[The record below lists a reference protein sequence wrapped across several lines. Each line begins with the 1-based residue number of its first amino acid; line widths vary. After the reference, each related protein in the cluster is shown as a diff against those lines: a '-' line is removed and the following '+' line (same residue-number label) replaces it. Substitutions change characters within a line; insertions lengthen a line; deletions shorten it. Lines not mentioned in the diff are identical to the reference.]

1 MLTLCRLL
9 IGVGRS
15 IVPLSFRD
23 DWTRE
28 WQAELYYRTH
38 PPEGEPLSGRARR
51 ALVFR
56 CAGALIHAAWLR
68 KDEWSFSV
76 LMQDV
81 RYAIRGLRARAG
93 FSAVC
98 IAVLALGIG
107 ANAAVFSVL
116 NGVLLKP
123 LPYREPDRLVQ
134 IWETNPLMNW
144 TNATVAPANLLDWRE
159 RNQSFTDIAFYLG
172 RDGKGAHIS
181 DATLTGAAEPERVR
195 AMDVSGNFFEVL
207 GVEPA
212 LGRVL
217 RQSDTLEG
225 ELRAIVLSDAF
236 WRRRFGGDPS
246 VVGTRVEIDGISTEI
261 AGVMRRG
268 FHIPGVDADFWAP
281 NRLSIERQRAM
292 RRPHWLRT
300 VGRLKPGVTLD
311 AARADMTRIAAD
323 LERQYPNTNTKMGVG
338 LGPFHEWF
346 VGDVRQG
353 MTLLMGAVVLVLLIT
368 CTNVSSLLLARA
380 TSRRREI
387 AIRVAL
393 GAGRIRLIR
402 QLLTESLVLAGAAG
416 ALGLGIAYGALAM
429 LRRVGPAGIP
439 RLEQVTIDGWVL
451 AFIAATVC
459 ATAIVFG
466 LAPAWQSA
474 RRSSA
479 DALKSEFRGTTGE
492 GVRLRQ
498 LLIVGEVALS
508 VVLLAGAGLL
518 LRSFVRLQGVDP
530 GINADRTL
538 SFRITLPDRYDTE
551 LKSAAFFSDTVNR
564 LRSISG
570 VEAAGG
576 TVRLA
581 LEGHSWTG
589 DLFIEKKPDVW
600 GRDLRHK
607 AVTPGYFAAAGLP
620 LISGRD
626 FQSSDTASSLP
637 VIIVNRALARR
648 YYGDAD
654 PVGTRIAFSRP
665 SSDTTWLTIVGVAAD
680 EKQDALDAEVQPEV
694 YAPHAQDSPN
704 EMALLVRTSSAPDAL
719 LPAIKRAVAAVD
731 SAVAIYDVRTMEA
744 VIDRTLAE
752 ERFSTLLLSAF
763 ALTALLL
770 AAIGLYG
777 IVAFTVSERA
787 REIGLRIAL
796 GATRSNVL
804 TMVVWGG
811 IRVVLAGIVLGIAGA
826 LLVSRLLTAFLFQ
839 TQATDPLVLAG
850 VAVLLVGA
858 GLAAAGLP
866 AWRASRLDP
875 AVSLRAE

>member
-28 WQAELYYRTH
+28 WQAELYHQSH
-38 PPEGEPLSGRARR
+38 PPEGAALSPRARR
-51 ALVFR
+51 TLVLR
-56 CAGALIHAAWLR
+56 CAGAVIHAAWLR
-68 KDEWSFSV
+68 KEEWSFSV

-93 FSAVC
+93 FSMVC

-144 TNATVAPANLLDWRE
+144 TTATVAPANLLDWRE

-181 DATLTGAAEPERVR
+181 DATLTGGTDPERVR

-207 GVEPA
+207 GVDPA

-217 RQSDTLEG
+217 RQSDTLQG
-225 ELRAIVLSDAF
+225 EPRAIVLSDAF

-261 AGVMRRG
+261 AGVMRPG
-268 FHIPGVDADFWAP
+268 FYIPGVDADFWAP

-300 VGRLKPGVTLD
+300 VARLKPGVTLD

-338 LGPFHEWF
+338 LGRFHDWL

-353 MTLLMGAVVLVLLIT
+353 MTLLMGAVALVLLIT

-380 TSRRREI
+380 TARRREI

-402 QLLTESLVLAGAAG
+402 QLLTESLVLAAAAG
-416 ALGLGIAYGALAM
+416 ALGLALAYGALAV
-429 LRRVGPAGIP
+429 LRRIGPAGIP

-459 ATAIVFG
+459 ATAVLFG

-479 DALKSEFRGTTGE
+479 DALKSEFRGTTTE

-498 LLIVGEVALS
+498 MLIVAEVALS

-518 LRSFVRLQGVDP
+518 LRSFVRLQSVDP

-538 SFRITLPDRYDTE
+538 SFRITLPDRYDTDP
-551 LKSAAFFSDTVNR
+551 KTAAFFTDTVTR
-564 LRSISG
+564 LRAISG

-589 DLFIEKKPDVW
+589 DLFIETKPDVW

-626 FQSSDTASSLP
+626 FQGSDTASSLP
-637 VIIVNRALARR
+637 VVIVNRTLARR
-648 YYGDAD
+648 FYGDAD

-665 SSDTTWLTIVGVAAD
+665 SNDTTWVTIVGVAAD
-680 EKQDALDAEVQPEV
+680 EKQDALDADVQPEV

-704 EMALLVRTSSAPDAL
+704 EMALLVRASTAPDAL

-752 ERFSTLLLSAF
+752 ERFSTFLLSAF

-787 REIGLRIAL
+787 REIGVRIAL

-811 IRVVLAGIVLGIAGA
+811 IRVVLTGVVLGIAGA
-826 LLVSRLLTAFLFQ
+826 LLVTRMLAAFLFH
-839 TQATDPLVLAG
+839 TQPTDPLVLAT

-875 AVSLRAE
+875 AISLRAE

>member
-28 WQAELYYRTH
+28 WQAELYHQSHR
-38 PPEGEPLSGRARR
+38 PQGEPLSPRARR
-51 ALVFR
+51 TLVFR
-56 CAGALIHAAWLR
+56 CAGAVIHAAWLR
-68 KDEWSFSV
+68 KEEWSFSV

-93 FSAVC
+93 FSIIC

-144 TNATVAPANLLDWRE
+144 TTATVAPANLLDWRE
-159 RNQSFTDIAFYLG
+159 RNQSFTDIAYYLG
-172 RDGKGAHIS
+172 RDGKGAHLS
-181 DATLTGAAEPERVR
+181 DATLTGGTEPERVR
-195 AMDVSGNFFEVL
+195 GMDVSGNFFQVL
-207 GVEPA
+207 GAEPA

-217 RQSDTLEG
+217 RQSDTQQG
-225 ELRAIVLSDAF
+225 ELRAIVLSNAF

-261 AGVMRRG
+261 AGVMRPG

-323 LERQYPNTNTKMGVG
+323 LETQYPNTNTKMGVG
-338 LGPFHEWF
+338 LGPFHDWF

-353 MTLLMGAVVLVLLIT
+353 MTLLMGAVALVLLIT

-380 TSRRREI
+380 AGRRREI

-402 QLLTESLVLAGAAG
+402 QLLTESVVLAGAAG
-416 ALGLGIAYGALAM
+416 ALGLALAYGALAL

-459 ATAIVFG
+459 ATAVLFG

-479 DALKSEFRGTTGE
+479 DALKSEFRGTTSE
-492 GVRLRQ
+492 GVRLRRM
-498 LLIVGEVALS
+498 LIVAEVALS

-530 GINADRTL
+530 GINAERTL
-538 SFRITLPDRYDTE
+538 SFRITLPDRYDTDS
-551 LKSAAFFSDTVNR
+551 KTAAFFTDTVTR
-564 LRSISG
+564 LRAIPG

-581 LEGHSWTG
+581 LEGYSWTG
-589 DLFIEKKPDVW
+589 DLFIETKPDVW

-620 LISGRD
+620 LVAGRD
-626 FQSSDTASSLP
+626 FQSSDTAASLP
-637 VIIVNRALARR
+637 VVIVNRTLARR

-665 SSDTTWLTIVGVAAD
+665 SSGTTWLTVVGVAAD
-680 EKQDALDAEVQPEV
+680 EKQDALDADVQPEV

-704 EMALLVRTSSAPDAL
+704 EMALLVRTSAAPDAL

-744 VIDRTLAE
+744 VIESTLAE
-752 ERFSTLLLSAF
+752 ERFSTLLLFAF

-777 IVAFTVSERA
+777 MVAFTVNERA
-787 REIGLRIAL
+787 REIGVRLAL

-811 IRVVLAGIVLGIAGA
+811 IRVVLGGIVLGIAGA
-826 LLVSRLLTAFLFQ
+826 LLVSRMLAAFLFQ
-839 TQATDPLVLAG
+839 TQATDPLVLAA
-850 VAVLLVGA
+850 VAVLLVSA

-875 AVSLRAE
+875 AISLRAE

>member
-28 WQAELYYRTH
+28 WQAELYHQSH
-38 PPEGEPLSGRARR
+38 PPEGEPLSPRARR
-51 ALVFR
+51 TLVFR
-56 CAGALIHAAWLR
+56 CAGAVIHAAWLR
-68 KDEWSFSV
+68 KEEWSFSV

-93 FSAVC
+93 FSIVC

-172 RDGKGAHIS
+172 RDGKGAHIN
-181 DATLTGAAEPERVR
+181 DATLTGGADPERVR

-217 RQSDTLEG
+217 RQSDTREG
-225 ELRAIVLSDAF
+225 ELRAIVLSNAF
-236 WRRRFGGDPS
+236 WRRRFGGDPAA
-246 VVGTRVEIDGISTEI
+246 VGTRVEIDGISTEI
-261 AGVMRRG
+261 AGVMRPG
-268 FHIPGVDADFWAP
+268 FYIPGVDADFWAP

-311 AARADMTRIAAD
+311 AARADMSRIAAD

-338 LGPFHEWF
+338 LGPFHDWF

-353 MTLLMGAVVLVLLIT
+353 MTLLMGAVALVLLIT

-380 TSRRREI
+380 TGRRREI

-416 ALGLGIAYGALAM
+416 ALGLALAYGALAL

-459 ATAIVFG
+459 ATAVLFG

-479 DALKSEFRGTTGE
+479 DALKSECRGTTSE

-498 LLIVGEVALS
+498 ILIVAEVALS

-551 LKSAAFFSDTVNR
+551 PKTAGFFSDTVNR
-564 LRSISG
+564 LRAIPG

-620 LISGRD
+620 LVSGRD

-637 VIIVNRALARR
+637 VVIVNRTLARR
-648 YYGDAD
+648 FYGDAD
-654 PVGTRIAFSRP
+654 PVGTRLAFSRP
-665 SSDTTWLTIVGVAAD
+665 SADTTWLTIVGVVAD
-680 EKQDALDAEVQPEV
+680 EKQDALDADVQPEV
-694 YAPHAQDSPN
+694 YAPHAQDSPS
-704 EMALLVRTSSAPDAL
+704 EMALLVRTASAPDAL

-763 ALTALLL
+763 ALIALLL

-787 REIGLRIAL
+787 REIGVRIAL

-811 IRVVLAGIVLGIAGA
+811 IRVVLTGIVLGIAGA
-826 LLVSRLLTAFLFQ
+826 LLVSRMLAAFLFQ
-839 TQATDPLVLAG
+839 TQATDPLVLAT
-850 VAVLLVGA
+850 VAVLLVAA

-875 AVSLRAE
+875 AISLRAE

>member
-9 IGVGRS
+9 IGMGRA
-15 IVPLSFRD
+15 IVPVSLRD

-28 WQAELYYRTH
+28 WQAELYYQTH
-38 PPEGEPLSGRARR
+38 TTDGAPRAGAARG
-51 ALVFR
+51 ALVFS
-56 CAGALIHAAWLR
+56 CAGAVIHAAWLR
-68 KDEWSFSV
+68 KEEWSFTV

-93 FSAVC
+93 FAVVC

-123 LPYREPDRLVQ
+123 LTYREPDRLVQ

-144 TNATVAPANLLDWRE
+144 TEATVAPANLLDWRE
-159 RNQSFTDIAFYLG
+159 RNQSFTDIAYYLG
-172 RDGKGAHIS
+172 RDGKGAQIS
-181 DATLTGAAEPERVR
+181 DATLTGSSEPERIR
-195 AMDVSGNFFEVL
+195 GMEVSGNFFDVL

-212 LGRVL
+212 LGRVI
-217 RQSDTLEG
+217 RQSDTRQG
-225 ELRAIVLSDAF
+225 EPRAIVLSDAF
-236 WRRRFGGDPS
+236 WRRRFGADPS
-246 VVGTRVEIDGISTEI
+246 VVGTRVEIDGISREI
-261 AGVMRRG
+261 AGVMRPG
-268 FHIPGVDADFWAP
+268 FSIPGVEADFWTA

-300 VGRLKPGVTLD
+300 VARLKPGVTVD
-311 AARADMTRIAAD
+311 AARADMARIAAD

-338 LGPFHEWF
+338 LGPFHDWF

-353 MTLLMGAVVLVLLIT
+353 MALLMGAVGLVLLIT

-380 TSRRREI
+380 TGRKREI

-402 QLLTESLVLAGAAG
+402 QLLTESLVLAGVAG
-416 ALGLGIAYGALAM
+416 ALGLAIAYGALAI

-451 AFIAATVC
+451 AFIAVTVC
-459 ATAIVFG
+459 ATAVLFG

-474 RRSSA
+474 RPSSA
-479 DALKSEFRGTTGE
+479 EALKSGSRGTTGE
-492 GVRLRQ
+492 GARLRQ
-498 LLIVGEVALS
+498 ILIVAEVALS

-518 LRSFVRLQGVDP
+518 LRSFVRLQSVDP
-530 GINADRTL
+530 GIEADRTL
-538 SFRITLPDRYDTE
+538 SFRITLPDRYDTDE
-551 LKSAAFFSDTVNR
+551 KSAAFFSDAVSR
-564 LRSISG
+564 LRSIPG

-581 LEGHSWTG
+581 LQGHSWTG
-589 DLFIEKKPDVW
+589 DLFIETKPDVW

-607 AVTPGYFAAAGLP
+607 AVTPGYFRAAGLHV
-620 LISGRD
+620 ISGRD

-637 VIIVNRALARR
+637 VIIVNRTLARR
-648 YYGDAD
+648 FYGDAD

-665 SSDTTWLTIVGVAAD
+665 ASNTVWMTVVGVVAD
-680 EKQDALDAEVQPEV
+680 EKQDALDADVQPEV
-694 YAPHAQDSPN
+694 YAPHVQDSPN
-704 EMALLVRTSSAPDAL
+704 EMALLVRTATPPDAL
-719 LPAIKRAVAAVD
+719 LPAIKREVAAVD
-731 SAVAIYDVRTMEA
+731 RAVAIYDVRTMED
-744 VIDRTLAE
+744 VIGGTLAE

-770 AAIGLYG
+770 AAVGLYG
-777 IVAFTVSERA
+777 IVAFTVSERS
-787 REIGLRIAL
+787 REIGVRIAL

-804 TMVVWGG
+804 QMVVWGG
-811 IRVVLAGIVLGIAGA
+811 IRVVLMGVVLGLLGA
-826 LLVSRLLTAFLFQ
+826 LAVSRMLAAFLFQ
-839 TQATDPLVLAG
+839 TQASDPFVLA
-850 VAVLLVGA
+850 AVSLLLIGA

-866 AWRASRLDP
+866 AQRASRLDP
-875 AVSLRAE
+875 AISLRAE

>member
-1 MLTLCRLL
+1 MFTLCRML
-9 IGVGRS
+9 IGVGRA
-15 IVPLSFRD
+15 IAPVSFRD

-28 WQAELYYRTH
+28 WQAELYYQTH
-38 PPEGEPLSGRARR
+38 DVDG
-51 ALVFR
+51 ALVARGVSPALVLR
-56 CAGALIHAAWLR
+56 CAGAVVHAAWLR
-68 KDEWSFSV
+68 KEEWSFTV

-93 FSAVC
+93 FAAVC

-116 NGVLLKP
+116 NGVLLEP

-144 TNATVAPANLLDWRE
+144 TTATVAPANLLDWRE
-159 RNQSFTDIAFYLG
+159 RNQSFTDIAYYLG
-172 RDGKGAHIS
+172 RDGKGAQIS
-181 DATLTGAAEPERVR
+181 DATLTGGGDPERVR
-195 AMDVSGNFFEVL
+195 GMEVSGNFFEVL

-212 LGRVL
+212 LGRL
-217 RQSDTLEG
+217 IQASDTRQG
-225 ELRAIVLSDAF
+225 EARAIVLSDAF
-236 WRRRFGGDPS
+236 WRRRFGANPS
-246 VVGTRVEIDGISTEI
+246 VVGTRVEIDGVSTEI

-268 FHIPGVDADFWAP
+268 FYIPGVAADFWAA
-281 NRLSIERQRAM
+281 NRVPIERLRAM
-292 RRPHWLRT
+292 RRPHWFRT
-300 VGRLKPGVTLD
+300 VARLKPGVTVD

-338 LGPFHEWF
+338 LGPFHDWF

-353 MTLLMGAVVLVLLIT
+353 MTLLMGAVALVLLIT

-380 TSRRREI
+380 TGRRREI

-416 ALGLGIAYGALAM
+416 ALGLGVAYGALAM

-451 AFIAATVC
+451 AFIAGSVC
-459 ATAIVFG
+459 ATAILFG

-474 RRSSA
+474 RPCSA
-479 DALKSEFRGTTGE
+479 EALKSGSRGATADGA
-492 GVRLRQ
+492 RLRQ
-498 LLIVGEVALS
+498 VLIVAEVALS

-518 LRSFVRLQGVDP
+518 LRSFVRLQAVDP
-530 GINADRTL
+530 GIVADRTL
-538 SFRITLPDRYDTE
+538 SFRITLPDRYDTDQ
-551 LKSAAFFSDTVNR
+551 KTSAFFSDAVGR

-570 VEAAGG
+570 VEAAGA

-607 AVTPGYFAAAGLP
+607 AVTPGYFAAAGLH
-620 LISGRD
+620 LMSGRD
-626 FQSSDTASSLP
+626 FDSSDTATSP
-637 VIIVNRALARR
+637 AVIIVNRTLARR
-648 YYGDAD
+648 FYGDAD
-654 PVGTRIAFSRP
+654 PVGSRIAFARP
-665 SSDTTWLTIVGVAAD
+665 SSNTTWLTIVGVVAD

-694 YAPHAQDSPN
+694 YAPHTQDGPN
-704 EMALLVRTSSAPDAL
+704 EMALLVRTATTPEAL
-719 LPAIKRAVAAVD
+719 LPAIKREVAAVD
-731 SAVAIYDVRTMEA
+731 RAVAIHDIRTMED
-744 VIDRTLAE
+744 VIARTLAE

-770 AAIGLYG
+770 AAVGLYG
-777 IVAFTVSERA
+777 IVAFTVSERS
-787 REIGLRIAL
+787 REIGVRFAL

-804 TMVVWGG
+804 KMVVWGG
-811 IRVVLAGIVLGIAGA
+811 IRVVLTGVVIGLLGAFA
-826 LLVSRLLTAFLFQ
+826 VSRMLAAFLFQ
-839 TQATDPLVLAG
+839 TQATDPVVLAA
-850 VAVLLVGA
+850 VAVLLLGA
-858 GLAAAGLP
+858 GLAATSLP
-866 AWRASRLDP
+866 AWRASKLDP
-875 AVSLRAE
+875 AISLRAE